1 MCRSCRLGLYR
12 PETTASARGVEARL
26 RQGFVGGVG
35 ERLAYQAKRGG
46 GRERPPPPNR
56 SARSNLRSDPSERIV
71 PDRGQDD
78 VVVGRRIS
86 TDSDEGFTLDVFVL
100 GAEGHAAIG
109 SLVGVLPEAH
119 RHVRQGSVVRDAVGG
134 RVAGK

>member
-12 PETTASARGVEARL
+12 PETTASARRGEARL
-26 RQGFVGGVG
+26 RQGRVGRGG
-35 ERLAYQAKRGG
+35 KTRRISSRARGG

-100 GAEGHAAIG
+100 GA
-109 SLVGVLPEAH
+109 
-119 RHVRQGSVVRDAVGG
+119 
-134 RVAGK
+134 